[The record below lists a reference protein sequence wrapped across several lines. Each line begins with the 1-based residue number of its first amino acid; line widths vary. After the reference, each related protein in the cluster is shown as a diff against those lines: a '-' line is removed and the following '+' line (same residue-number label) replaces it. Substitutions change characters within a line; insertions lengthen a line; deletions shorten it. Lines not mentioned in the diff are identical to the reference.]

1 MFLIAILTVSRMD
14 RVRNEEMRRRA
25 GIEMELAS
33 RADQRVLRWFGHVEK
48 MDDYRMVRR
57 VLMAEV
63 SGGRVRGRPRLG
75 WMDGVKV
82 SYAKATLDK
91 KSCVITSTLF
101 EMNSTCMRLCDLNFS
116 CLSTSITSA
125 EVSSCQD
132 KRRYPNPIWPT
143 VFTFR
148 VFKHSFCE
156 FMTMVSL
163 HVHKST

>member
-1 MFLIAILTVSRMD
+1 MLNHVLKSGHFLEYLNFGALFNFFLWSICWNLC
-14 RVRNEEMRRRA
+14 N
-25 GIEMELAS
+25 LA
-33 RADQRVLRWFGHVEK
+33 L
-48 MDDYRMVRR
+48 
-57 VLMAEV
+57 
-63 SGGRVRGRPRLG
+63 
-75 WMDGVKV
+75 VKCLLKL
-82 SYAKATLDK
+82 SLPNLYKSNIFKWSNYGTNARATLDK

-101 EMNSTCMRLCDLNFS
+101 EMNFTCMCWCDLNFS

-148 VFKHSFCE
+148 VLKHSFRE